1 MKKKILVLVLAL
13 VIAAVAVV
21 CVSCAK
27 KDELKDG
34 KVSYT
39 IVNNTGKN
47 VTEITL
53 SDRKSDNKVE
63 SKPEEGGM
71 PDGDSIGLELPVK
84 LENDTTADVM
94 FGYTVEG
101 GDNVTGSIMKVNGCC
116 SGVPHTAGS
125 CPARGTSVR
134 RWSAV
139 FCRRIPCGR

>member
-21 CVSCAK
+21 CGSCAK

-101 GDNVTGSIMKVNGCC
+101 GDNVTGSIMKVNGTITMKI
-116 SGVPHTAGS
+116 VDGS
-125 CPARGTSVR
+125 LT
-134 RWSAV
+134 
-139 FCRRIPCGR
+139 FDIQ

>member
-13 VIAAVAVV
+13 VIAAIAVV

-101 GDNVTGSIMKVNGCC
+101 GDNVTGSIMKVNGTITMKI
-116 SGVPHTAGS
+116 VDGS
-125 CPARGTSVR
+125 LT
-134 RWSAV
+134 
-139 FCRRIPCGR
+139 FDIQ

>member
-71 PDGDSIGLELPVK
+71 PDGDSIGIEMEVK
-84 LENDTTADVM
+84 KEKDMIDVM

-101 GDNVTGSIMKVNGCC
+101 GDSMMGPIVKENGTITLKIVDGSLTFEIE
-116 SGVPHTAGS
+116 
-125 CPARGTSVR
+125 
-134 RWSAV
+134 
-139 FCRRIPCGR
+139 

>member
-1 MKKKILVLVLAL
+1 MKTYSFAERVCSALLSLLLVLFWLSL
-13 VIAAVAVV
+13 
-21 CVSCAK
+21 VSCAK

-101 GDNVTGSIMKVNGCC
+101 GDSMTAPVTKLNGTITLKITD
-116 SGVPHTAGS
+116 GE
-125 CPARGTSVR
+125 PA
-134 RWSAV
+134 SAIV
-139 FCRRIPCGR
+139 KPAEWLR

>member
-47 VTEITL
+47 VTETTL
-53 SDRKSDNKVE
+53 SDQKSSNKLE
-63 SKPEEGGM
+63 SKAGEGGL
-71 PDGDSIGLELPVK
+71 PDGQSTGIEMEVTKEKDMI
-84 LENDTTADVM
+84 DVM
-94 FGYTVEG
+94 FSYTVEG
-101 GDNVTGSIMKVNGCC
+101 GDSMMGPIVKENGTITLKLTDD
-116 SGVPHTAGS
+116 GKLDF
-125 CPARGTSVR
+125 SVE
-134 RWSAV
+134 
-139 FCRRIPCGR
+139 

>member
-1 MKKKILVLVLAL
+1 MKKKILALALVL

-27 KDELKDG
+27 KEALKDG

-53 SDRKSDNKVE
+53 SDRKSDNKTTG
-63 SKPEEGGM
+63 KAGEGGL
-71 PDGDSIGLELPVK
+71 PDGQSIGIEMPVK

-101 GDNVTGSIMKVNGCC
+101 GDSVTGSIIKVNG
-116 SGVPHTAGS
+116 TITMKITDGS
-125 CPARGTSVR
+125 LT
-134 RWSAV
+134 
-139 FCRRIPCGR
+139 FDIE

>member
-1 MKKKILVLVLAL
+1 MKKKIMVLVLAL
-13 VIAAVAVV
+13 VIVAVAVV

-101 GDNVTGSIMKVNGCC
+101 GDSMLAPIAKVSGTITMKITEDGL
-116 SGVPHTAGS
+116 G
-125 CPARGTSVR
+125 
-134 RWSAV
+134 
-139 FCRRIPCGR
+139 FDIQ

>member
-1 MKKKILVLVLAL
+1 MKKKILALALVL

-27 KDELKDG
+27 KEELKDG

-47 VTEITL
+47 VTETTL
-53 SDRKSDNKVE
+53 SDQKSSNKLE
-63 SKPEEGGM
+63 SKAGEGGL
-71 PDGDSIGLELPVK
+71 PDGQSIGIEMPVK

-101 GDNVTGSIMKVNGCC
+101 GDSVTGSIIKVNG
-116 SGVPHTAGS
+116 TITMKITDGS
-125 CPARGTSVR
+125 LT
-134 RWSAV
+134 
-139 FCRRIPCGR
+139 FDIE

>member
-1 MKKKILVLVLAL
+1 MKKKILVLALAL

-27 KDELKDG
+27 KEELKDG

-53 SDRKSDNKVE
+53 SDKKSDNKVTSKAGE
-63 SKPEEGGM
+63 SGL
-71 PDGDSIGLELPVK
+71 PDGESIGLGLPVK

-94 FGYTVEG
+94 FGYTLEG
-101 GDNVTGSIMKVNGCC
+101 GDSMLAPIIKVNGTITLKI
-116 SGVPHTAGS
+116 VDGS
-125 CPARGTSVR
+125 PT
-134 RWSAV
+134 
-139 FCRRIPCGR
+139 FEIQ

>member
-53 SDRKSDNKVE
+53 SDRKSDNKTTGQAG
-63 SKPEEGGM
+63 EGGL
-71 PDGDSIGLELPVK
+71 PDGDSIGIEMPVK

-101 GDNVTGSIMKVNGCC
+101 GDNVTGSIMKVNGTITMKI
-116 SGVPHTAGS
+116 VDGS
-125 CPARGTSVR
+125 LT
-134 RWSAV
+134 
-139 FCRRIPCGR
+139 FDIQ